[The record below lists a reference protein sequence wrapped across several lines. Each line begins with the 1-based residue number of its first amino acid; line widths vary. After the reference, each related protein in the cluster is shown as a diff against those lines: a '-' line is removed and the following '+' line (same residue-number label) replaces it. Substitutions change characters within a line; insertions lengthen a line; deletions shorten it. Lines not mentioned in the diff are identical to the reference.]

1 MIVNIIIGL
10 VIALV
15 AVSVYGL
22 GIMFISYK
30 RGYFHD

>member
-1 MIVNIIIGL
+1 MIVNIIIVL

-22 GIMFISYK
+22 GIMFKAYRK
-30 RGYFHD
+30 GYFHD